1 MKIYTYIL
9 MRNTVILFVLVLGL
23 YFYVRWGGSF
33 TKEGFVTKPRCPNLL
48 IQKGDR
54 YLLKNTSLAEV
65 PGVNPIS
72 FANLNDYT
80 QFVKWQRSQGIDC
93 PVLFLQSQIN
103 AQGEEE
109 YRIRP
114 GPDDLRGGLSTISA
128 SRIAYNNQPNT
139 FLFDAG
145 RDDPPYNK
153 NSFPAFDEQNQ
164 YIGDYTPLDK
174 MFHSQEIPGEL
185 SEFPTDS
192 NWGGAKYT
200 RDAVDE
206 GLYSSR
212 EIWVPKK

>member
-1 MKIYTYIL
+1 MRSLVIIAIL
-9 MRNTVILFVLVLGL
+9 VFGM
-23 YFYVRWGGSF
+23 YFYGRWGGSF
-33 TKEGFVTKPRCPNLL
+33 THEGFTSKPRCPNLL

-80 QFVKWQRSQGIDC
+80 EFVKWQRSQGIEC
-93 PVLFLQSQIN
+93 PVLFLQNQIN

-114 GPDDLRGGLSTISA
+114 GPDDLRGGLPSVSA
-128 SRIAYNNQPNT
+128 AQLSGDQPT
-139 FLFDAG
+139 TLLFDAG
-145 RDDPPYNK
+145 RDDPPYNH

-174 MFHSQEIPGEL
+174 MFHSQEVTGKL

-200 RDAVDE
+200 QAAIDA

-212 EIWVPKK
+212 EIWVPKN